1 MFRRAS
7 IGFLIAAVL
16 ALSACVHNPATS
28 APPTQPATAEQRVYA
43 DLFTAQTALEGI
55 KAQSAQFPQVS
66 VKTQINQAIAAYNAA
81 EQAFST
87 FETAKGQNLSDPTT
101 IVQIRA
107 MIADLENQIVKLGQ
121 AFSTSSQPA
130 PMQGVK

>member
-1 MFRRAS
+1 MFQRAS
-7 IGFLIAAVL
+7 IGFLIATIL
-16 ALSACVHNPATS
+16 ALSACVHNPATIT
-28 APPTQPATAEQRVYA
+28 PTQPATVEQQVYA

-81 EQAFST
+81 EEAFST
-87 FETAKGQNLSDPTT
+87 FESAKGQNLSDPTT
-101 IVQIRA
+101 IVQIQA
-107 MIADLENQIVKLGQ
+107 MIADLENQIVKLAQ